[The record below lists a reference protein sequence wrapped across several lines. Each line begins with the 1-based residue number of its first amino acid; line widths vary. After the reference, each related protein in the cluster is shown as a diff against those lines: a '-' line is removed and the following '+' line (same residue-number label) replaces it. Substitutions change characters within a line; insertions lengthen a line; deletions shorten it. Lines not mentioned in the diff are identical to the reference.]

1 MTRFNALPVML
12 TESQVEMRVFQVWR
26 QISLNKALRKR
37 GRLVRAFKNLK
48 HTWQKKKMLV

>member
-1 MTRFNALPVML
+1 ML

-48 HTWQKKKMLV
+48 LTWQKKKMLV